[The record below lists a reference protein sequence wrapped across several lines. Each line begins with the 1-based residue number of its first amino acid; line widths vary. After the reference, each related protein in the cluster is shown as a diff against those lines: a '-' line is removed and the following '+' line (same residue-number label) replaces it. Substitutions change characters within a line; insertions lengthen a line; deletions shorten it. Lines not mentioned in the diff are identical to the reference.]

1 MKKFLTTKSS
11 VVAAGMLLSSLAWAN
26 DSALNDFLARLDQL
40 QNLQT
45 EFTQTTRDA
54 RGNSLQKLE
63 GQMIVAK
70 PGKMRWQTK
79 PPYEQLVISDGQSV
93 WIYDVDL
100 EQVTIRP
107 MEQRIAETP
116 ALLLSGDTKEISKNF
131 TLEES
136 KNGSIIRFSLFPK
149 DKSQLFE
156 KIEFQYAE
164 NSLESMRILD
174 AAGQA
179 TDIFFND
186 VSENQKLDDQLFKF
200 TVPEGVDVID
210 GRNAH

>member
-11 VVAAGMLLSSLAWAN
+11 VVATGMLLSSLAWAD

-136 KNGSIIRFSLFPK
+136 KNGSITRFSLFPK

>member
-11 VVAAGMLLSSLAWAN
+11 VVATSMLLSSLAWAN

-45 EFTQTTRDA
+45 EFIQTTRDA

-136 KNGSIIRFSLFPK
+136 KNGSITRFSLFPK

-164 NSLESMRILD
+164 NTLESMRILD